1 MEAFCVAYYLKGYSL
16 EETSLLLIV
25 ILSVFSA
32 LLTLA
37 YAALNNTRPSMMKE
51 QAETGNKTAVRAL
64 ALIGSKSKLVITYQL
79 CMALAQTLITAV
91 LIHGLWNPFIAEN
104 GLGVGLGIGAITAIV
119 MLIITQVAP
128 EGIGSVY
135 ARALYPFLTPILD
148 WVVWLLTPA
157 TWLLIALA
165 KLLAGLVGGDEKVN
179 TVTEEEILTMVNSG
193 EFEDDEKDM
202 IYSVLQLDQR
212 DARQLMV
219 PRMDV
224 VAVEVNDSL
233 EKAADQFVGSGFS
246 RIPVYEGTIDHVVG
260 LLYAKDLITLW
271 RSGEA
276 KKKHI
281 KEFVRSAFFVPET
294 LRADDLLQTMQKRNT
309 HMAIVVDEYGGTS
322 GLITIENL
330 LEEIVGDIR
339 DEYDQN
345 EELEYTEVAPH
356 EYLLAG
362 SMNIADINEVLDLDI
377 EEGTDYDTIG
387 GFIYAT
393 LGRVPHLGDTL
404 SSDSFDVTVRSIEGR
419 RIRKVHLL
427 VKVQPESDQ
436 RTTSTTTHE
445 MTFVTASEE
454 GLPIEVADKPVE
466 APDVM
471 EAKTD
476 ATQLPAN
483 EYEIVKP
490 LVADGEH

>member
-1 MEAFCVAYYLKGYSL
+1 
-16 EETSLLLIV
+16 LLIV
-25 ILSVFSA
+25 VLAVASA

-37 YAALNNTRPSMMKE
+37 YAALNNTRPSTMKE
-51 QAETGNKTAVRAL
+51 QADAGNKMAARAL
-64 ALIGSKSKLVITYQL
+64 ELIGKKSKLTITYQL
-79 CMALAQTLITAV
+79 CMALTQTLITV
-91 LIHGLWNPFIAEN
+91 LLIHALWQPLIAESGLAV
-104 GLGVGLGIGAITAIV
+104 GLGVGVVAAIV
-119 MLIITQVAP
+119 MLIVTQVAP

-135 ARALYPFLTPILD
+135 AKALYPFLTPLLD
-148 WVVWLLTPA
+148 WVEWLLTPI
-157 TWLLIALA
+157 TWLLIALS
-165 KLLAGLVGGDEKVN
+165 KFLASLVGGDEKIN
-179 TVTEEEILTMVNSG
+179 TVTEEEILTLVNSG

-219 PRMDV
+219 PRMDI
-224 VAVEVNDSL
+224 VAAEVNESL
-233 EKAADQFVGSGFS
+233 EKAADLFVASGFS
-246 RIPVYEGTIDHVVG
+246 RIPVYEGTIDHIVG
-260 LLYAKDLITLW
+260 LLYAKDLISMW
-271 RSGEA
+271 RSGDK

-281 KEFVRSAFFVPET
+281 KDFVRTAFFVPET

-330 LEEIVGDIR
+330 IEEIVGDIR

-345 EELEYTEVAPH
+345 EELEYTEIAPN

-377 EEGTDYDTIG
+377 EEGTEYDTIG

-404 SSDSFDVTVRSIEGR
+404 SSESFDVTVRSIEGR

-427 VKVQPESDQ
+427 VKPPTESEQ
-436 RTTSTTTHE
+436 RPTTTTTHE
-445 MTFVTASEE
+445 MTVVTSTD
-454 GLPIEVADKPVE
+454 EVPLTEVPPQREQANELQK
-466 APDVM
+466 
-471 EAKTD
+471 D

-483 EYEIVKP
+483 EYEKVTPP
-490 LVADGEH
+490 LVGDVEH